1 MNIQQK
7 VSTGHT
13 YWLVSNQLKWKTLV
27 ANLLMFLLL
36 LPGLASANSNDQW
49 SDEFVSTVLAG
60 GNVQASTTGKDGSVY
75 IGGTFSVVGGKVA
88 NRIAKWDPVNEQWSA
103 LGKGLNNSVLA
114 LTTGS
119 DGAIYAA
126 GDFTSADGSPANRIA
141 KWDPDTQQWS
151 ALGGG
156 LNQSVVALTTGS
168 DGAIYAGGFFT
179 FVDGSPMRN
188 IAKWDPLTEQWSALG
203 DGSRRVVRALTTG
216 SDGAIYAGG
225 SFTSADGSTASQ
237 IAKWDPTTE
246 QWSALGEGL
255 NSSVSALT
263 TGSDGAIYAGGGF
276 TSAGGS
282 NASRIAKWDPV
293 TQRWSALGRGSRGAV
308 GALTTGSDGA
318 IYAGGQFNFADSAG
332 NRIAKWDPVT
342 EQWSALSGELN
353 RSSVAALTTGSDG
366 EIYAGGSRIA
376 KWDPAAEQWATL
388 GEGLNNKVQA
398 LTTGSDGAIYAGG
411 LFSHADG
418 SAANHIQKWDPV
430 EEQWVALGDGLNNQ
444 VLALTTGSDGA
455 IYAGG
460 AFFSADGSAASRIA
474 KWDPIAEQ
482 WSGLGGGLN
491 DTVNA
496 LTTGSDGAIY
506 AAGRFNRADGAA
518 ARHIAKWDPVA
529 EQWSALGDGLNSPV
543 RALTTGSDGAIYAGG
558 DFFSADGSPAN
569 RIARW
574 DPVAEEWSALGD
586 GLNNRVFALTTDSD
600 GAVYASGFFTS
611 ADGSPANR
619 IAKWD
624 PIAKQWSALGDGLS
638 SLVGALTTGSDGA
651 IYAGGHFISANGS
664 VANRIAKWDP
674 VAEQWSALGDGLN
687 DIVWALTTGSDG
699 TIYTGGEFT
708 IAGGKVSPFMA
719 RWVPNTAPEISSLS
733 TATVPENQTAAIDV
747 QTDDDF
753 GSEGSGLTYSKTGGA
768 DQALFSLDTG
778 NGVLTFTTAPDFE
791 APADADGNNDYE
803 VQVTVT
809 DTGGLTD
816 LQNIVITVTDVDENA
831 APVISSSATALAAE
845 NQTAAIDVIATDDN
859 DSEGSGLTYSRTGGA
874 DQTLF
879 NLDASSG
886 VLTFPNAPDFESPAD
901 ADGNNDYEVQVTV
914 TDTGGLTDVQDIVIT
929 VTDVD
934 ENTAPVISSSATA
947 SVAEN
952 QTEAIDVKATDDSD
966 SEGSG
971 LTYNKSGGADRAL
984 FNLDGSN
991 GVLTFADAPD
1001 FELPADADGN
1011 NDYEVQVT
1019 VTDSGGLTDAQ
1030 EIVIT
1035 VTDVDEN
1042 TAPIISSGATASVAE
1057 NQTLAIDI
1065 QTTDD
1070 NDTEGSGL
1078 TYSKTGGADQALFN
1092 LNPSFGVLTFA
1103 NAPDFESPADADGNN
1118 DYDIQITVTDSS
1130 DLTDVLDLTITVT
1143 DDPDD
1148 NPILCNPQVLS
1159 RSVNPGSWHLLHLPC
1174 QPPTNHPD
1182 GTAYTLGDLF
1192 GTQIIDDS
1200 QWAAFYFDTMVS
1212 TPRYRQ
1218 LLRGDP
1224 IPPQGFWFIS
1234 LQPLTLTLPANSI
1247 AKLSADVSF
1256 CGDPNECAVQSISP
1270 DTAWNLLGNPLDGI
1284 VRYSNVLLTNIDT
1297 HCQEFIPC
1305 SLDSAN
1311 NDPNISLEA
1320 FVYDTGLGKY
1330 LQLGSTE
1337 PLQQITLPWSGYWI
1351 NLTGDNIN
1359 QPWQLYLRRQDSQLM
1374 FVTDEKVRGDI
1385 AGIEEANNL
1394 CQQAA
1399 VTAGLPGS
1407 YKAWLSNSATSP
1419 ASTHS
1424 MHDRPYLRLD
1434 GAVVA
1439 ANWAELVST
1448 GPLVPLNT
1456 TPNRSDIS
1464 APADASVWT
1473 NTNDDGSILS
1483 TLEHCNNW
1491 TAADSSSAGTGLSSA
1506 IGTEWTNTTSH
1517 ACNTEHRL
1525 YCVGGQ

>member
-103 LGKGLNNSVLA
+103 LG
-114 LTTGS
+114 
-119 DGAIYAA
+119 
-126 GDFTSADGSPANRIA
+126 
-141 KWDPDTQQWS
+141 
-151 ALGGG
+151 
-156 LNQSVVALTTGS
+156 
-168 DGAIYAGGFFT
+168 
-179 FVDGSPMRN
+179 
-188 IAKWDPLTEQWSALG
+188 

-225 SFTSADGSTASQ
+225 SFTSAAGSTASQ

-353 RSSVAALTTGSDG
+353 RSSVAALTTGRDG

-708 IAGGKVSPFMA
+708 IAGGK
-719 RWVPNTAPEISSLS
+719 
-733 TATVPENQTAAIDV
+733 
-747 QTDDDF
+747 
-753 GSEGSGLTYSKTGGA
+753 
-768 DQALFSLDTG
+768 
-778 NGVLTFTTAPDFE
+778 
-791 APADADGNNDYE
+791 
-803 VQVTVT
+803 
-809 DTGGLTD
+809 
-816 LQNIVITVTDVDENA
+816 IVITVTDVDENA